1 MAKILSTEDGV
12 LQGASLNTSRDRL
25 YSDIDLSFAV
35 NTSTGDIFK
44 KKDAAAV
51 KQAVRN
57 LLQCNRFEKP
67 FRPDFGA
74 DLRGLLFELADDG
87 VEQDLIEQ
95 VQGAIARYEPRV
107 EINDLELIPS
117 KPCTQHQQLM
127 MILPPQS
134 SFLLPRHCKEM
145 VHGKLRH
152 LYPIRF
158 KTDRVDK
165 KVSWTWTPI
174 LPFIHFEE
182 IKDNVHS

>member
-1 MAKILSTEDGV
+1 MAKILSTEDGD

-107 EINDLELIPS
+107 EINDLELIVNPDNNELKVRLEFRVVNTDENVTLETGVS
-117 KPCTQHQQLM
+117 
-127 MILPPQS
+127 
-134 SFLLPRHCKEM
+134 R
-145 VHGKLRH
+145 LR
-152 LYPIRF
+152 
-158 KTDRVDK
+158 
-165 KVSWTWTPI
+165 
-174 LPFIHFEE
+174 
-182 IKDNVHS
+182 